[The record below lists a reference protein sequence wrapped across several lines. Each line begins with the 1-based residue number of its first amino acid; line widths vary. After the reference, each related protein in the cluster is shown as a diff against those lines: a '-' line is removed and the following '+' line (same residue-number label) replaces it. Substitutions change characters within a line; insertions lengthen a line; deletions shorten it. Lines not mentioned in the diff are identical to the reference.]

1 VGVDLSENMLA
12 VAAEKNIYTELVQS
26 DIATFLNQQAQAFN
40 LIIAADALVYIG
52 DLATIFTGAATTLV
66 PGGWFAFNTEITD
79 QPDYTM
85 NQSGRFSHQKKYIDG
100 LAQQQHFK
108 IVYYQKTVTRQQ
120 NNEPVYG
127 HLYVLGK

>member
-1 VGVDLSENMLA
+1 
-12 VAAEKNIYTELVQS
+12 
-26 DIATFLNQQAQAFN
+26 

-52 DLATIFTGAATTLV
+52 DLTTIFAGAAKALR

-85 NQSGRFSHQKKYIDG
+85 NQSGRFSHQKKYIDA
-100 LAQQQHFK
+100 LAQQNNFK
-108 IVYYQKTVTRQQ
+108 VVNYEKTVTRQQ

-127 HLYVLGK
+127 HLYVLAKQYG